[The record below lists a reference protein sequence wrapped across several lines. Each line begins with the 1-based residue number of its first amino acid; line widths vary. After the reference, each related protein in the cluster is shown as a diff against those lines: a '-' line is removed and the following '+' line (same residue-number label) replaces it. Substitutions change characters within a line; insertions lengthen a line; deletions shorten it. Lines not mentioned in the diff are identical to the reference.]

1 MDYIVSAL
9 ELNKNAQL
17 RYSCSYTKGA
27 ILGFCGRSA
36 SFFRISAGYRV
47 NP

>member
-9 ELNKNAQL
+9 ELSKNAQL

-27 ILGFCGRSA
+27 ILDYYGRSA
-36 SFFRISAGYRV
+36 SFFW
-47 NP
+47 NKC